1 MNHTQKRIDSDTI
14 TYAKKKTEVER
25 LQVHKK
31 KTINKQE
38 RCEELS

>member
-31 KTINKQE
+31 KLSTNK
-38 RCEELS
+38 RDVRN